1 MSTLFYK
8 QFTYHSSIF
17 VFPLYIDV
25 YIHAQMTELSNDFS
39 VSNMFL
45 WLTPVGQASTTL
57 TVQQENFLKLS
68 GNMIQPEFHES
79 KKNIYHNQT
88 FFLHWE
94 HWKYNQPLWLF
105 EESENIL

>member
-1 MSTLFYK
+1 M
-8 QFTYHSSIF
+8 
-17 VFPLYIDV
+17 YIDV
-25 YIHAQMTELSNDFS
+25 YMHTQMTALNSDFS
-39 VSNMFL
+39 VGNMFL

-57 TVQQENFLKLS
+57 TVQQENLLKLT
-68 GNMIQPEFHES
+68 GNMIQPGLHKS

-88 FFLHWE
+88 FFPPWK